1 MNKPDKEFFWRIKSE
16 KFFKKLLHVQCLT
29 LSDHR
34 NSKDILLDNRVNDK
48 PKIPF
53 PDKSNWLFDI
63 TDDLKNLHN
72 ISSVQKNAI
81 WDLADTIYCGQTDF
95 FDSEWRGDI
104 SVFN

>member
-72 ISSVQKNAI
+72 ISSVQKNPI

-95 FDSEWRGDI
+95 FDSEWRGDV

>member
-1 MNKPDKEFFWRIKSE
+1 MNKPDKEFLWRIKSE

-72 ISSVQKNAI
+72 ISSVQKNPT
-81 WDLADTIYCGQTDF
+81 WDLADTIYCG
-95 FDSEWRGDI
+95 
-104 SVFN
+104 